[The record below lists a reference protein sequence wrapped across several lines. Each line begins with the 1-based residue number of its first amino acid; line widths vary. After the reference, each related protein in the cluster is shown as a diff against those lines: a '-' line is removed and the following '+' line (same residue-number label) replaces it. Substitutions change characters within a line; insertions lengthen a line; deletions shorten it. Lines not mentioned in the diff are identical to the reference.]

1 MSRWMRHPVVFGDWT
16 ELVAEPHR
24 VRDRQDYRAVE
35 QEFEDALQ
43 RAIAAGAQ
51 PPLDFVGA
59 GMTGIV
65 FRAGGQ
71 AFKVARGSAA
81 TFLQEEAEWLR
92 DAARVPGVREHVV
105 RFTRY
110 DATHG
115 VLVREHVPQREDYR
129 RNESKLF
136 DLHQRIG
143 KLMRTVG
150 WGAPEF
156 KPDSYVYAPHRG
168 PVLVDASMPH
178 RFGRRAIEYVVD
190 VLRGRRPL
198 PKRSYQ
204 SEKDAWKDL
213 AFDVRREATDKLVP
227 VATANALIRRIA
239 LKAPGA
245 AEWLVS

>member
-1 MSRWMRHPVVFGDWT
+1 MPHWMRHPTALGDWT
-16 ELVAEPHR
+16 EAVSEPRR
-24 VRDRQDYRAVE
+24 VRERQDYRAVSA
-35 QEFEDALQ
+35 EFEDATQ
-43 RAIAAGAQ
+43 RAIGAGAK
-51 PPLDFVGA
+51 PPLEFVGA

-65 FRAGGQ
+65 FRHGAQ
-71 AFKVARGSAA
+71 AYKVARGSAA
-81 TFLQEEAEWLR
+81 TFLQDEAEWLR
-92 DAARVPGVREHVV
+92 GALQVPGVREHVV
-105 RFTRY
+105 RFIRY
-110 DATHG
+110 DAPRG
-115 VLVREHVPQREDYR
+115 VLVREHVDQREDYR

-143 KLMRTVG
+143 KLMRSVG

-204 SEKDAWKDL
+204 TKEQAWTDL

-227 VATANALIRRIA
+227 VATANALIRRLA
-239 LKAPGA
+239 EKAPGA
-245 AEWLVS
+245 AEWLMT